1 MTDGFVHFVTL
12 AREQYDR
19 TNAVP
24 PPPIVIVR
32 LEALL
37 MNTRESGQPF
47 KRLFVAVE
55 CEAPQR
61 QDIARFR
68 HALNL
73 RGGKPV
79 PPGQF
84 HLTLLFLGD
93 VDSRQVPAVCAAIE
107 SVSRPAAMRLVLD
120 RLTVWQRPGVLV
132 LESPDAPPAL
142 RRLAYDLQ
150 QAVLPWVPQPP
161 AQEYRPHLTL
171 MREFRGQ
178 VPEAAI
184 APAFWLKV
192 RQFTLYESYKGRYLP
207 LADWALA

>member
-1 MTDGFVHFVTL
+1 MTGGFVQFVTFVG
-12 AREQYDR
+12 EQEDR
-19 TNAVP
+19 TNARL

-32 LEALL
+32 LEDLT
-37 MNTRESGQPF
+37 METRETGQPF
-47 KRLFVAVE
+47 KRLFVAVD

-61 QDIARFR
+61 REIARFR
-68 HALNL
+68 HALDA
-73 RGGKPV
+73 RCGKPV

-93 VDSRQVPAVCAAIE
+93 VDSQQVPAVCAAIE
-107 SVSRPAAMRLVLD
+107 GVSRPPAMRLVLD
-120 RLTVWQRPGVLV
+120 RLAVWQRPGVLV

-150 QAVLPWVPQPP
+150 QAVLLWVPQPP

-178 VPEAAI
+178 VPEAAS

-192 RQFTLYESYKGRYLP
+192 RQFTLFESYKGRYLP
-207 LADWALA
+207 LADWPLG